1 MKIEIY
7 SDKEGW
13 IEGVKGATFEKPV
26 LAGFFIDNIFFL
38 GNKKLKT
45 ENPLPVIQKIIE
57 KKRYYAAGFIS
68 YDYKRYIFK
77 EETKKRRDIGLP
89 LIFVVFFK
97 DFKKGLEKRKPVGN
111 SVKSVHLNETADSF
125 SKKVLEA
132 KKYISEGDI
141 YQINLSHRIQV
152 EGFFDTYS
160 IFRNL
165 IDYQPSPFLMHI
177 KTPHF
182 SVISGSMELFLKKKG
197 KTITTKPIKGTRPKG
212 KNEAQTK
219 KLAKELL
226 SSEKER
232 AENLMITDLMRNDLG
247 RISEKGSVKVEKL
260 FEVEHYSSVLQ
271 MSSTVTGRLREGL
284 SLKDIIHSTFPPG
297 SVTGA
302 PKKRAV
308 EIIDLIEEKRREI
321 YCGTTFVIKPDLD
334 FVMSV
339 AIRQSIFKKNSCYI
353 YVGSGIVADSDP
365 YQEYMETLIK
375 AQANLKAMGLDLDIF

>member
-7 SDKEGW
+7 SDKDGW
-13 IEGVKGATFEKPV
+13 IEGIKEATFEKPALV
-26 LAGFFIDNIFFL
+26 GVFNNNIFFL
-38 GNKKLKT
+38 GNKKIKT
-45 ENPLPVIQKIIE
+45 ENPLPLIQKIIE
-57 KKRYYAAGFIS
+57 KKGYYAVGFIS
-68 YDYKRYIFK
+68 YDYKSYIFK
-77 EETKKRRDIGLP
+77 EKVKKRRDIALP
-89 LIFVVFFK
+89 IIFVAFFK
-97 DFKKGLEKRKPVGN
+97 GFKRGLEDKRPIGN
-111 SVKSVHLNETADSF
+111 PIKTVRINETTDSF
-125 SKKVLEA
+125 SKKVLQA

-141 YQINLSHRIQV
+141 YQINLSHRIQID
-152 EGFFDTYS
+152 GFFDTYS

-165 IDYQPSPFLMHI
+165 IEYQPSPFLMHI
-177 KTPHF
+177 KTPYF
-182 SVISGSMELFLKKKG
+182 SVISGSMELFLRKKG
-197 KTITTKPIKGTRPKG
+197 KNITTKPIKGTRPKG
-212 KNEAQTK
+212 KNRAQTER
-219 KLAKELL
+219 LSKELL

-271 MSSTVTGRLREGL
+271 MSSTVVGRLKEGL
-284 SLKDIIHSTFPPG
+284 SLKDIVHSTFPPG

-302 PKKRAV
+302 PKKRAI

-321 YCGTTFVIKPDLD
+321 YCGATFVIKPDLD

-339 AIRQSIFKKNSCYI
+339 AIRQSIFKKNRCYI

-375 AQANLKAMGLDLDIF
+375 AQANLKAMGLNLDIL

>member
-13 IEGVKGATFEKPV
+13 IDGVKGAIFEKPV
-26 LAGFFIDNIFFL
+26 LVGVFNNNIFFL
-38 GNKKLKT
+38 GNKKIKT
-45 ENPLPVIQKIIE
+45 ENPLPLIQKIIE
-57 KKRYYAAGFIS
+57 KNGYYAAGFIS
-68 YDYKRYIFK
+68 YDYKSYIFK
-77 EETKKRRDIGLP
+77 EKVKKRRDIGLP
-89 LIFVVFFK
+89 IIFVAFFK
-97 DFKKGLEKRKPVGN
+97 DFKKGFENKKNEGN
-111 SVKSVHLNETADSF
+111 LIKSVFIKETADSF
-125 SKKVLEA
+125 SKKVLQA

-141 YQINLSHRIQV
+141 YQINLSHRIQIN
-152 EGFFDTYS
+152 GFFDTHS

-177 KTPHF
+177 KTPYF

-212 KNEAQTK
+212 KNKAQTE

-247 RISEKGSVKVEKL
+247 KISEKGSIKVEKL

-271 MSSTVTGRLREGL
+271 MSSTVVGRLKEGL
-284 SLKDIIHSTFPPG
+284 SLKDIVHSTFPPG

-302 PKKRAV
+302 PKKRAI
-308 EIIDLIEEKRREI
+308 EIIDLLEEKRREI

-339 AIRQSIFKKNSCYI
+339 AIRQSIFKKNRCYI

-365 YQEYMETLIK
+365 YQEYIETLIK